1 MADKASKTDKVK
13 RHRRTPDEIAWDNYA
28 YAKAKQ
34 DKEQE
39 RIDFYSSKLAERQE
53 IHKTLVAE
61 TEWLAGHPAVKA
73 RLSSEQQG

>member
-1 MADKASKTDKVK
+1 MAEKAEKKTVK
-13 RHRRTPDEIAWDNYA
+13 RRTPDEIAWDNYA